1 MKQKPFIKN
10 LSPLG
15 AKFVITGRQYLLLT
29 AEF

>member
-1 MKQKPFIKN
+1 MKQMTCIKN

-15 AKFVITGRQYLLLT
+15 AKFVIIGRQYLLLT